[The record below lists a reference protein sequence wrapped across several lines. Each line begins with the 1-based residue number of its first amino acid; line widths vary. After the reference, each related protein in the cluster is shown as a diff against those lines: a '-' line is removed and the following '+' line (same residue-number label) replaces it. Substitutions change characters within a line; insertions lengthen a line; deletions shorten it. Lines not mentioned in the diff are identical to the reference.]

1 MPLRV
6 IPSAAGYVE
15 PDAGG
20 KLFAPAAERNAAAI
34 LALLTRV
41 APTSG
46 DALEIASGTGQHVT
60 ALAAALPGL
69 SWQPT
74 EIDAARRASI
84 DSHVRD
90 SRLTNLARAIPLDA
104 TTPGWASADGGAH
117 GGKALILLV
126 NLLHLIS
133 VAEANLLI
141 AEAAAAL
148 APGGIFTAYGPFM
161 RAGKLT
167 SDGDRDFDA
176 TIRAQDPEAGYKD
189 DADVIDWLQAAGLTL
204 REAVEMPANNLALV
218 AQRPR

>member
-90 SRLTNLARAIPLDA
+90 SGLTNLAPAIPLDA

-126 NLLHLIS
+126 NLLHLVS
-133 VAEANLLI
+133 AEEARVLI
-141 AEAAAAL
+141 AEVAAAL
-148 APGGIFTAYGPFM
+148 APGGIFTLYGPF
-161 RAGKLT
+161 RRSGALT
-167 SDGDRDFDA
+167 SEGDRSFDA
-176 TIRAQDPEAGYKD
+176 TIRAQDPAAGYKD
-189 DADVIDWLQAAGLTL
+189 DLAVIDWMRRAGLTL
-204 REAVEMPANNLALV
+204 TETVEMPANNLAFV
-218 AQRPR
+218 AERPR

>member
-6 IPSAAGYVE
+6 IPSTAGYVE
-15 PDAGG
+15 PDADG

-34 LALLTRV
+34 VALLARV
-41 APTSG
+41 APPSG
-46 DALEIASGTGQHVT
+46 DALELASGTGQHIT

-74 EIDAARRASI
+74 EIDAARRTSI
-84 DSHVRD
+84 DAFVAD
-90 SRLTNLARAIPLDA
+90 SGLGNVAPAIPLDA
-104 TTPGWASADGGAH
+104 TAPGWGTAH
-117 GGKALILLV
+117 GGKSLILLV

-148 APGGIFTAYGPFM
+148 APGGFFTAYGPFM